1 MRDRITAFIAL
12 VLLFIL
18 IGLSYWYSV
27 QAKKE
32 LLTHLS
38 DLASPDF
45 IAEDSS
51 IIKYDKDGTAKAKI
65 TVSHVEH
72 YSDGHAIA
80 RNPRYY
86 SLNTGSPQ
94 ITARSDRAR
103 MESGGEVIHFYDNVV
118 INQAEGDGKP
128 ASRLETSQMDA
139 FPDTQEYKSD
149 KPVKLIRGA
158 DVSNGVGMD
167 YDNVERT
174 FKLRSR
180 VQTTIQPRSV
190 KQN

>member
-1 MRDRITAFIAL
+1 
-12 VLLFIL
+12 
-18 IGLSYWYSV
+18 
-27 QAKKE
+27 
-32 LLTHLS
+32 
-38 DLASPDF
+38 
-45 IAEDSS
+45 
-51 IIKYDKDGTAKAKI
+51 
-65 TVSHVEH
+65 
-72 YSDGHAIA
+72 
-80 RNPRYY
+80 
-86 SLNTGSPQ
+86 
-94 ITARSDRAR
+94 
-103 MESGGEVIHFYDNVV
+103 
-118 INQAEGDGKP
+118 
-128 ASRLETSQMDA
+128 MDA